1 MLRSTQRAAALS
13 ADRRRASNVYCFAQ
27 AASVD
32 RADVV
37 QFVMET
43 DLSEID
49 HPNDDSASA
58 MMLAANF
65 GHLNIVQELL
75 WAGAALNRQSTEG
88 NTALMLA
95 VQNNVPEPLRF
106 REHGVLTTEVG
117 MRDRNDSVMP

>member
-1 MLRSTQRAAALS
+1 
-13 ADRRRASNVYCFAQ
+13 
-27 AASVD
+27 
-32 RADVV
+32 
-37 QFVMET
+37 MET
-43 DLSEID
+43 DPIFEID
-49 HPNDDSASA
+49 HPNDDSVSA

-106 REHGVLTTEVG
+106 REHGVFTTEVG
-117 MRDRNDSVMP
+117 VRDRNDSVMP